1 MVDPLQIQPI
11 FPLSA
16 LQDRFCLIN
25 LGGEIRIVDK
35 QQIEAVRSGARDGE
49 VTFYKRAEGSIL
61 MQRVLET
68 LPVSSKANV
77 VIQQFIVN
85 PGTHSFDAVA
95 FSPLPTPPTTLNY
108 WTGPTIKPVAGAWLD
123 LNRFLLWVICDGN
136 EKAFGYLKNYLAHML
151 QKPEEKPDI
160 MIVLLGG
167 QGTGKGTF
175 FRLLH
180 SIWSRTTLQV
190 SDVDQVIG
198 QFNAALER
206 NYVICMDEALFSG
219 DKKSMERLKSLITEP
234 SCRIEQKYQPSR
246 TIDSYHRFF
255 AASNNGHFAQIDKDD
270 RRFLFLRLSSDYQGN
285 LEYFEKL
292 HQLIENEDVV
302 SAMVFDLLT
311 IDLDNFKV
319 RNRPLTAEH
328 TMQKIQSLTG
338 FERYWLEV
346 LHAGSISTTMGT
358 VIEWDEAVFISTKDL
373 TNSYKE
379 YDKNASRYN
388 AIQSQQIAA
397 TLEKLCPSARS
408 KREVIHAGS
417 LEKTQV
423 RGYLLPSIGV
433 ARTEFESSI
442 GCKLQ
447 WGDNSK
453 LVAMTPRK
461 KKTMCEVILLSG
473 DRDYPEYCQIDQTLP
488 EALA

>member
-1 MVDPLQIQPI
+1 MDNPPISPLR
-11 FPLSA
+11 A

-68 LPVSSKANV
+68 LPVSSKANI

-95 FSPLPTPPTTLNY
+95 FSPLPTASTTLNF
-108 WTGPTIKPVAGAWLD
+108 WTGPTMKPVKGKW
-123 LNRFLLWVICDGN
+123 NEVRVFLLEVICN
-136 EKAFGYLKNYLAHML
+136 KNKAAFYYLLCFLAHML

-255 AASNNGHFAQIDKDD
+255 AASNNSHFAQIEKDD
-270 RRFLFLRLSSDYQGN
+270 RRFLFLRVSSDFQGN

-311 IDLDNFKV
+311 IDLDNFTV
-319 RNRPLTAEH
+319 RSRPLTAEH

-338 FERYWLEV
+338 FERYWYEKLQSGDLSDCEC
-346 LHAGSISTTMGT
+346 ISNKLWT
-358 VIEWDEAVFISTKDL
+358 EPHFISTK
-373 TNSYKE
+373 NIIRGYEE
-379 YDKNASRYN
+379 YDKNAGRYHPV
-388 AIQSQQIAA
+388 QSQQIASA
-397 TLEKLCPSARS
+397 LEKLCPSATPARTTNDS
-408 KREVIHAGS
+408 YGNKAQS
-417 LEKTQV
+417 
-423 RGYLLPSIGV
+423 RGYQLPSIGV
-433 ARTEFESSI
+433 ARTEFEKII
-442 GCKLQ
+442 GSKLQ
-447 WGDNSK
+447 WDDDS
-453 LVAMTPRK
+453 
-461 KKTMCEVILLSG
+461 
-473 DRDYPEYCQIDQTLP
+473 D
-488 EALA
+488 

>member
-11 FPLSA
+11 SPLSA
-16 LQDRFCLIN
+16 LQDRFCLID

-35 QQIEAVRSGARDGE
+35 QQIESVRSGARDGE

-108 WTGPTIKPVAGAWLD
+108 WTGPTMKPVMGNW
-123 LNRFLLWVICDGN
+123 NEVGVFLLEVICDKN
-136 EKAFGYLKNYLAHML
+136 QAACNYLVCFLAHML
-151 QKPEEKPDI
+151 QKPEEKPGI

-270 RRFLFLRLSSDYQGN
+270 RRFLFLRVSSDFQCD

-292 HQLIENEDVV
+292 HRLIADEDVV

-311 IDLDNFKV
+311 IDLDNFNV
-319 RNRPLTAEH
+319 RSRPLTAEH

-338 FERYWLEV
+338 FERYWYEKLQSGDLRDCEC
-346 LHAGSISTTMGT
+346 ISNLWS
-358 VIEWDEAVFISTKDL
+358 EPRFISTRDIIRG
-373 TNSYKE
+373 YEE
-379 YDKNASRYN
+379 YDKNAGRYHPV
-388 AIQSQQIAA
+388 QSQQIASA
-397 TLEKLCPSARS
+397 LEKLCPSATPARTTNDS
-408 KREVIHAGS
+408 YGNKAQS
-417 LEKTQV
+417 
-423 RGYLLPSIGV
+423 RGYQLPSIGV
-433 ARTEFESSI
+433 ARTEFERII
-442 GCKLQ
+442 GSKLQ
-447 WGDNSK
+447 WDEGGD
-453 LVAMTPRK
+453 
-461 KKTMCEVILLSG
+461 
-473 DRDYPEYCQIDQTLP
+473 
-488 EALA
+488 

>member
-1 MVDPLQIQPI
+1 MDNPPI
-11 FPLSA
+11 SPLSA

-35 QQIEAVRSGARDGE
+35 QQIEAVLSGARDGE

-77 VIQQFIVN
+77 VIQQFIAN
-85 PGTHSFDAVA
+85 PGTHSFDKVA
-95 FSPLPTPPTTLNY
+95 FSPLPTASTTLNF
-108 WTGPTIKPVAGAWLD
+108 WPDPTTKPVKGKW
-123 LNRFLLWVICDGN
+123 NEVKRFLLEVICN
-136 EKAFGYLKNYLAHML
+136 KNKAAFHYLVCFLAHML
-151 QKPEEKPDI
+151 QKPEEKPGI

-175 FRLLH
+175 FGLLH

-206 NYVICMDEALFSG
+206 NYVICMDEAIFSG

-255 AASNNGHFAQIDKDD
+255 ATSNNGHFAQIDKDD
-270 RRFLFLRLSSDYQGN
+270 RRFLFLRVSSDFQGN

-292 HQLIENEDVV
+292 HPLIANEGVV

-311 IDLDNFKV
+311 IDLTSFNV
-319 RNRPLTAEH
+319 RSRPLTAEH
-328 TMQKIQSLTG
+328 TTQKIQSLAG
-338 FERYWLEV
+338 IDRYWYEKLQSGDLSDCDWNSRNSWTEPR
-346 LHAGSISTTMGT
+346 
-358 VIEWDEAVFISTKDL
+358 FISTKDIIR
-373 TNSYKE
+373 SYE
-379 YDKNASRYN
+379 DYDKNAGRYHPV
-388 AIQSQQIAA
+388 QSHQIASS
-397 TLEKLCPSARS
+397 LEKLCPSATPTRTTS
-408 KREVIHAGS
+408 VSCGNKVQA
-417 LEKTQV
+417 
-423 RGYLLPSIGV
+423 RGYQLPSIGV
-433 ARTEFESSI
+433 ARTEFEKII
-442 GCKLQ
+442 GSKLQ
-447 WGDNSK
+447 WDDDS
-453 LVAMTPRK
+453 
-461 KKTMCEVILLSG
+461 
-473 DRDYPEYCQIDQTLP
+473 D
-488 EALA
+488 

>member
-11 FPLSA
+11 SPLSA
-16 LQDRFCLIN
+16 LQNRFCLID

-35 QQIEAVRSGARDGE
+35 RQIEAVRSGARDGE

-108 WTGPTIKPVAGAWLD
+108 WTGPTMKPVMGNW
-123 LNRFLLWVICDGN
+123 NEVGVFLLEVICDKN
-136 EKAFGYLKNYLAHML
+136 QAVCNYLVCFLAHML
-151 QKPEEKPDI
+151 QKPEKKPDI

-255 AASNNGHFAQIDKDD
+255 AASNNSHFAQIDKDD

>member
-11 FPLSA
+11 SPLSA
-16 LQDRFCLIN
+16 LQDRFCLID

-35 QQIEAVRSGARDGE
+35 QQIESVRSGARDGE

-108 WTGPTIKPVAGAWLD
+108 WTGPTMKPVKGNW
-123 LNRFLLWVICDGN
+123 NEVGVFLLEVICDKN
-136 EKAFGYLKNYLAHML
+136 QAVCNYLVCFLAHML
-151 QKPEEKPDI
+151 QKPEKKPDI

-270 RRFLFLRLSSDYQGN
+270 RRFLFLRVSSDFQGN

-311 IDLDNFKV
+311 IDLTNFDV
-319 RNRPLTAEH
+319 RRRPLTTEH

-338 FERYWLEV
+338 FDRYWYEKLQFGD
-346 LHAGSISTTMGT
+346 LSDCDYISSDPWTKPR
-358 VIEWDEAVFISTKDL
+358 FISTK
-373 TNSYKE
+373 TIIQGYKE
-379 YDKNASRYN
+379 YDKNAGRYHPVQN
-388 AIQSQQIAA
+388 HQIASS
-397 TLEKLCPSARS
+397 LEKLCPSATPTRTTS
-408 KREVIHAGS
+408 VSCGNKVQS
-417 LEKTQV
+417 
-423 RGYLLPSIGV
+423 RGYQLPSIGV
-433 ARTEFESSI
+433 ARTEFEKII
-442 GCKLQ
+442 GSKLQ
-447 WGDNSK
+447 WDDDS
-453 LVAMTPRK
+453 
-461 KKTMCEVILLSG
+461 
-473 DRDYPEYCQIDQTLP
+473 D
-488 EALA
+488 